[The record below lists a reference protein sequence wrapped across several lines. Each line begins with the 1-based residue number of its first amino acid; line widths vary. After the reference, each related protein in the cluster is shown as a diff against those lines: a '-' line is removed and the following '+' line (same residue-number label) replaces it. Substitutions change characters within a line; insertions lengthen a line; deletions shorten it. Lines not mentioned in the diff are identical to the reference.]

1 MVFTVKWLGHSS
13 FQLNIDNLVVYVDP
27 YEGDYTDKADAI
39 IISHEHHDHC
49 DPSKIEEVRKEETA
63 IIAPPTCSS
72 RIRGKVTAMKAGE
85 KTAIGGIEVEAVQ
98 AYNNKRFRSPGTP
111 FHPKGS
117 GLGYLITANGK
128 TVYFAGDTDLVPEM
142 NGLRNVHLAIL
153 PIGGTFTMD
162 VPEAV
167 EAALTIKPQVVIPMH
182 TLDSDPKQFKKLVE
196 QSSKTAVVLL
206 KAGEE
211 YKVK

>member
-39 IISHEHHDHC
+39 IVSHEHHDHC

-85 KTAIGGIEVEAVQ
+85 KTAIGGIAVKAVQ
-98 AYNNKRFRSPGTP
+98 AYNVKRFRSPGVT
-111 FHPKGS
+111 FHPKNS
-117 GLGYLITANGK
+117 GLGFLITAGGK
-128 TVYFAGDTDLVPEM
+128 TVYFAGDTDLIPEM
-142 NGLRNVHLAIL
+142 KELGNVNLAIL
-153 PIGGTFTMD
+153 PIGGTYTMD